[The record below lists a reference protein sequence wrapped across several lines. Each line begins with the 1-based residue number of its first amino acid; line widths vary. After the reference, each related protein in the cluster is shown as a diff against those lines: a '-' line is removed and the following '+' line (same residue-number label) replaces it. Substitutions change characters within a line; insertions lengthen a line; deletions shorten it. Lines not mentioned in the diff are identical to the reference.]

1 MVRYLMVA
9 MALPFVLV
17 QFVVA
22 QSKPSTLP
30 AEQEAPKAALR
41 ALAVAMEGGDA
52 EGIRGNL
59 SFKGE
64 QETRMVEAIV
74 EYATALASL
83 RQVALKTYGPEGAK
97 AIIGDVAEVSAATTK
112 RIDQATVRQEGD
124 VAVVQPP
131 QGQAMQLAKI
141 DGKWKLPIGQ
151 AVRSTEAGVLEENI
165 ATISAQARIVKECTG
180 DMSAGKFRS
189 SDEAWASM
197 MSRMMRAATQPTTV
211 PATQGSP

>member
-97 AIIGDVAEVSAATTK
+97 AIIGDE
-112 RIDQATVRQEGD
+112 
-124 VAVVQPP
+124 P
-131 QGQAMQLAKI
+131 KI
-141 DGKWKLPIGQ
+141 
-151 AVRSTEAGVLEENI
+151 
-165 ATISAQARIVKECTG
+165 
-180 DMSAGKFRS
+180 
-189 SDEAWASM
+189 
-197 MSRMMRAATQPTTV
+197 
-211 PATQGSP
+211 